1 VKCAACPVSG
11 PMVSVPKPSATGF
24 AHQEAHAVTKYK
36 LRERGVTAATWDRDN
51 VGYKI
56 ARDGRR

>member
-1 VKCAACPVSG
+1 
-11 PMVSVPKPSATGF
+11 MVSVPKPSTTGF

>member
-1 VKCAACPVSG
+1 VRG
-11 PMVSVPKPSATGF
+11 LPSIGADGFGAEAKYGGF